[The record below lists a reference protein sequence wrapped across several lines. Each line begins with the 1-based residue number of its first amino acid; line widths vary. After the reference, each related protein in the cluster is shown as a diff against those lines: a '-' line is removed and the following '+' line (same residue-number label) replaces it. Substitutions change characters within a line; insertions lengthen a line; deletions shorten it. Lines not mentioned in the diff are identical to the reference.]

1 MQTVYRPSKRRNQKK
16 PSVSTDVVD
25 LFLAGALGKAYET
38 CDYITGLQ
46 AYTFYV
52 QSSLSAPHCTM
63 IDHLAA
69 ELDIRPDVEG
79 SGHRAL
85 CLINRVMEILHAKLS
100 DDKVSIDDI
109 VSQLLISYTELSG
122 NETDVQQRCRHLV
135 FLTIGLSTML
145 FKPGIDTSLVN
156 FQISR
161 HDNNSQK
168 PTIIGVDNSRR
179 PIAALLNGLGV
190 VHSTP
195 GSSITRAAES
205 VGPSVV
211 HLKALTSANISFS
224 ALKTLGRI
232 SIRWV
237 DSMDGHLEFDAEHS
251 ILSLFRYPSFCIAA
265 YVGGANCLLAK

>member
-1 MQTVYRPSKRRNQKK
+1 MQTVYRRSKSRKQKN
-16 PSVSTDVVD
+16 PSVGTDIVE
-25 LFLAGALGKAYET
+25 LFLMRALGKAYET
-38 CDYITGLQ
+38 CDYVTGLQ

-52 QSSLSAPHCTM
+52 QSSLSAPHCIM

-69 ELDIRPDVEG
+69 QLDIHPDIEG

-85 CLINRVMEILHAKLS
+85 CLVNRVMEILHAKLS
-100 DDKVSIDDI
+100 DDKVSINDI
-109 VSQLLISYTELSG
+109 VSQLLTPYTELSG
-122 NETDVQQRCRHLV
+122 NETVQQRCRHLV

-145 FKPGIDTSLVN
+145 FKPAMDTSLAN

-161 HDNNSQK
+161 HDNNNQIPKS
-168 PTIIGVDNSRR
+168 IGVDNSRR

-190 VHSTP
+190 VHSTH

-205 VGPSVV
+205 VSPSVV

-224 ALKTLGRI
+224 ALKTLGRV
-232 SIRWV
+232 SIKWV
-237 DSMDGHLEFDAEHS
+237 DSMDGHLGFDAEYS

-265 YVGGANCLLAK
+265 HLGGANCLLAK